1 MKEKRFMNG
10 IEDGETVS
18 RELKKRTKKARTLPD
33 SPNLIIP
40 SGGVLVK
47 EKTMAQVDLLNNST
61 IYLVKDGKLIT
72 YELPE
77 YGETRVITL
86 GGKVDRLETTT
97 KTKI

>member
-1 MKEKRFMNG
+1 MNG
-10 IEDGETVS
+10 IEDGETIS
-18 RELKKRTKKARTLPD
+18 QQLKKRTKKARNQPD

-47 EKTMAQVDLLNNST
+47 EKTMAQVDLLNNNT

>member
-1 MKEKRFMNG
+1 
-10 IEDGETVS
+10 
-18 RELKKRTKKARTLPD
+18 
-33 SPNLIIP
+33 
-40 SGGVLVK
+40 
-47 EKTMAQVDLLNNST
+47 MAQVDLLNNST